1 MSREQARELR
11 RRPAAEPVLD
21 AEEEVDLARYAAA
34 VAARWWLLLLGL
46 VAGVVVGYLLSVGG
60 SDVYRA
66 QALIY
71 LGDPLAPSGARV
83 STSGTSI
90 SSLRELVTAEASVRR
105 AAAASELRPAQVRR
119 GIFLQQVS
127 GGTARTTG
135 QPSLVNVGVRGEAP
149 GRVAAA
155 ANELARIAVADL
167 SRYVNAKIESL
178 EGQIASANEELESI
192 DRRIEASLAAE
203 RRPGLSDT
211 ERLIALF
218 NAGVLEQR
226 RSTVLQTRSDRQQLL
241 ALAENVER
249 PQLLKRAVA
258 REVTAQSRRNSLV
271 AAGAIGLLLGLF
283 AALAWEPIAARVAR
297 RAR

>member
-1 MSREQARELR
+1 MSREEARELR

-21 AEEEVDLARYAAA
+21 AEEEIDLARYATA

-46 VAGVVVGYLLSVGG
+46 VAGVLVGYLLSVGG
-60 SDVYRA
+60 AEVYRA
-66 QALIY
+66 QALVY
-71 LGDPLAPSGARV
+71 LGDPLAPSGTRV
-83 STSGTSI
+83 STSTTSI

-105 AAAASELRPAQVRR
+105 AAAASGLRPARVRS

-135 QPSLVNVGVRGEAP
+135 QPSLVNVGVRGAAP
-149 GRVAAA
+149 RRVADA
-155 ANELARIAVADL
+155 ANELARIAVADV
-167 SRYVNAKIESL
+167 SRYVNAKIAAL
-178 EGQIASANEELESI
+178 EGQIASANGELESL
-192 DRRIEASLAAE
+192 DRRIEASSRAAE
-203 RRPGLSDT
+203 RGSGLSET

-218 NAGVLEQR
+218 NAGVLETR
-226 RSTVLQTRSDRQQLL
+226 RATVLQTRSDRQQLL

-249 PQLLKRAVA
+249 PQLLKRAVP

-283 AALAWEPIAARVAR
+283 AALLWEPAARR
-297 RAR
+297 LGRA